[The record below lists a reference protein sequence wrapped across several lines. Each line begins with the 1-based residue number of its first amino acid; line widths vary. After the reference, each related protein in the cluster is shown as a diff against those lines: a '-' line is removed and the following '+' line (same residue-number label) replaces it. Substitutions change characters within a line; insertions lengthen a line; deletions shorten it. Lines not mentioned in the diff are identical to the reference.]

1 MSNPAASATP
11 PVTAPDPS
19 PSPYRLIEFITLFAL
34 LTSLTALTIDAI
46 LPAFPAMAASF
57 SVADATDLQLTI
69 SLMVL
74 GMVFGELAFG
84 PLADANGRKWAI
96 VTGLLI
102 FATGTLIALFAQSMT
117 MLLLGRLVQ
126 GMGVAGSK
134 IGTRALI
141 RDRFQGEAMAR
152 IMSFV
157 MMILILVPML
167 APALGQ
173 LVLWIAGWRAIFLM
187 LLVLAL
193 IAGAWLVVRQ
203 PETLTTERRLPIRPL
218 PLAKTTLRILKH
230 PQVMAYTIVAG
241 LVFGCQVVYYSIAH
255 SLFEDLYQAGAR
267 FPLYFAILAA
277 GIGLASLT
285 NGALVMRLGMYRQTL
300 TALIGMMGISALLA
314 ILAWLGEGK
323 PSLPVFLLLGF
334 WLFFGVGLLFGN
346 INALAMQSLGQVAG
360 LGSSIIASFSSLVAV
375 GVSFAVGP
383 LYNQTVYPLALVFF
397 GAAAISLVLVM
408 SVYWRDCGEVEPVR
422 QT

>member
-1 MSNPAASATP
+1 MSNPAASDSPA
-11 PVTAPDPS
+11 VTAPDPS
-19 PSPYRLIEFITLFAL
+19 PESYRLIEFVVLFAL

-46 LPAFPAMAASF
+46 LPAYPAMAASL
-57 SVADATDLQLTI
+57 SVAEVTDLQLTI

-84 PLADANGRKWAI
+84 PLADSYGRKWAI

-102 FATGTLIALFAQSMT
+102 FGIGTLIALLAQSLT
-117 MLLLGRLVQ
+117 VLLIGRLVQ

-141 RDRFQGEAMAR
+141 RDRFQGDAMAR

-173 LVLWIAGWRAIFLM
+173 LILWVSGWRAIFAM

-203 PETLTTERRLPIRPL
+203 PETLTPERRIPIRPL

-230 PQVMAYTIVAG
+230 PQVMAYTVVAG
-241 LVFGCQVVYYSIAH
+241 LVFGCQVVYYSIAQL
-255 SLFEDLYQAGAR
+255 LFEDLYQAGAR

-285 NGALVMRLGMYRQTL
+285 NGALVMRLGMFRQTI
-300 TALIGMMGISALLA
+300 TALTGMMAISALLA
-314 ILAWLGEGK
+314 ALAWFGDGK
-323 PSLPVFLLLGF
+323 TSLPVFLLLGF

-360 LGSSIIASFSSLVAV
+360 LGASIIASFSSLVAV
-375 GVSFAVGP
+375 AVSFAVGP
-383 LYNQTVYPLALVFF
+383 LYNQTVYPLALAFF
-397 GAAAISLVLVM
+397 GAAAISLVLIL
-408 SVYWRDCGEVEPVR
+408 SVQGKHYGDVQPVR
-422 QT
+422 AD

>member
-1 MSNPAASATP
+1 MSNPAASDSPA
-11 PVTAPDPS
+11 VTAQDPS
-19 PSPYRLIEFITLFAL
+19 PPSFRLIEFVVLFAL

-46 LPAFPAMAASF
+46 LPAFPAMAASL
-57 SVADATDLQLTI
+57 SVADVTDLQLTI

-84 PLADANGRKWAI
+84 PLADSRGRKWAI

-102 FATGTLIALFAQSMT
+102 FAIGTLMALFAQSLT

-141 RDRFQGEAMAR
+141 RDRFQGDAMAR

-173 LVLWIAGWRAIFLM
+173 LLLWIAGWRAIFLM

-193 IAGAWLVVRQ
+193 IAGTWLVVRQ
-203 PETLTTERRLPIRPL
+203 PETLTPERRIPVRPL

-230 PQVMAYTIVAG
+230 PQVMAYTVVAG
-241 LVFGCQVVYYSIAH
+241 LVFGCQVVYYSSAQL
-255 SLFEDLYQAGAR
+255 LFEDLYQAGAR

-300 TALIGMMGISALLA
+300 TALIGLIGISALLA
-314 ILAWLGEGK
+314 VLAWLEGGK
-323 PSLPVFLLLGF
+323 PSLPVFLWLGF

-375 GVSFAVGP
+375 AVSFAVGL
-383 LYNQTVYPLALVFF
+383 LYNQTVYPLALAFF
-397 GAAAISLVLVM
+397 GAAVISLVLIL
-408 SVYWRDCGEVEPVR
+408 SVQRKQGGDVEPVR
-422 QT
+422 AD

>member
-1 MSNPAASATP
+1 MSNPAASDSPA
-11 PVTAPDPS
+11 VTAQDPS
-19 PSPYRLIEFITLFAL
+19 LPSFRLIEFVVLFAL

-46 LPAFPAMAASF
+46 LPAFPAMAASL
-57 SVADATDLQLTI
+57 SVADVTDLQLTI

-84 PLADANGRKWAI
+84 PLADSRGRKWAI

-102 FATGTLIALFAQSMT
+102 FAIGTLMALFAQSLT

-141 RDRFQGEAMAR
+141 RDRFQGDAMAR

-173 LVLWIAGWRAIFLM
+173 LLLWIAGWRAIFLM

-193 IAGAWLVVRQ
+193 IAGTWLVVRQ
-203 PETLTTERRLPIRPL
+203 PETLTPERRIPVRPL

-230 PQVMAYTIVAG
+230 PQVMAYTVVAG
-241 LVFGCQVVYYSIAH
+241 LVFGCQVVYYSSAQL
-255 SLFEDLYQAGAR
+255 LFEDLYQAGAR

-300 TALIGMMGISALLA
+300 TALIGLIGISALLA
-314 ILAWLGEGK
+314 VLAWLEGGK
-323 PSLPVFLLLGF
+323 PSLPVFLWLGF

-375 GVSFAVGP
+375 AVSFAVGP
-383 LYNQTVYPLALVFF
+383 LYNQTVYPLALAFF
-397 GAAAISLVLVM
+397 GAAVISLVLIL
-408 SVYWRDCGEVEPVR
+408 SVQRKQGGDVEPVR
-422 QT
+422 AD

>member
-1 MSNPAASATP
+1 MSNP
-11 PVTAPDPS
+11 TAPAQPAGSDAEPS
-19 PSPYRLIEFITLFAL
+19 PQASRLIEFIVLFAL

-57 SVADATDLQLTI
+57 SVTDATDLQLTI

-84 PLADANGRKWAI
+84 PLADCYGRKWAI

-102 FATGTLIALFAQSMT
+102 FTAGTLVAMFAQSLT
-117 MLLLGRLVQ
+117 VLLLGRLVQ
-126 GMGVAGSK
+126 GIGVAGSK

-141 RDRFQGEAMAR
+141 RDRFQGDAMAR

-173 LVLWIAGWRAIFLM
+173 LVLWVAGWRAIFGV

-193 IAGAWLVVRQ
+193 IAGTWLVLRQ
-203 PETLTTERRLPIRPL
+203 PETLTAERRLPIRPA
-218 PLAKTTLRILKH
+218 PLARTTLRILKH
-230 PQVMAYTIVAG
+230 PQVMAYTVVAG

-285 NGALVMRLGMYRQTL
+285 NGALVMRLGMFRQTI
-300 TALIGMMGISALLA
+300 TALIGMLVISTLLA
-314 ILAWLGEGK
+314 GLAWLGEGK
-323 PSLPVFLLLGF
+323 TSLAVFLFLGF

-375 GVSFAVGP
+375 AVSFAVGP
-383 LYNQTVYPLALVFF
+383 FYNQTVYPLALVFF
-397 GAAAISLVLVM
+397 GAAAVSLVLVL
-408 SVYWRDCGEVEPVR
+408 SVQGRECAEVVPVR
-422 QT
+422 

>member
-1 MSNPAASATP
+1 MSNPATP
-11 PVTAPDPS
+11 DSPAVTASGLSPPS
-19 PSPYRLIEFITLFAL
+19 FRLIEFVVLFAL

-57 SVADATDLQLTI
+57 SVTDVTDLQLTI

-84 PLADANGRKWAI
+84 PLADARGRKWAI

-102 FATGTLIALFAQSMT
+102 FGVGTLIALFAQSMT
-117 MLLLGRLVQ
+117 VLLIGRLVQ

-141 RDRFQGEAMAR
+141 RDQFQGDAMAR

-173 LVLWIAGWRAIFLM
+173 LILWIAHWRAIFVM

-193 IAGAWLVVRQ
+193 TAGTWLVLRQ
-203 PETLTTERRLPIRPL
+203 PETLTAERRIPIRPVT
-218 PLAKTTLRILKH
+218 LARTTLRIVQH
-230 PQVMAYTIVAG
+230 PQVMAYTLVAG
-241 LVFGCQVVYYSIAH
+241 LVFGCQVVYLSIAQA
-255 SLFEDLYQAGAR
+255 LFEDLYQAGAR

-285 NGALVMRLGMYRQTL
+285 NGALVMRLGMFRQTV
-300 TALIGMMGISALLA
+300 TALIGMMVISALLA
-314 ILAWLGEGK
+314 GLAWFGDGK
-323 PSLPVFLLLGF
+323 TSLPVFLSLGF

-375 GVSFAVGP
+375 AVSFAVGP
-383 LYNQTVYPLALVFF
+383 FYNQTLYPLALVFF
-397 GAAAISLVLVM
+397 GAAVISLLLVIFARG
-408 SVYWRDCGEVEPVR
+408 RDVGEVIPFR
-422 QT
+422 TG